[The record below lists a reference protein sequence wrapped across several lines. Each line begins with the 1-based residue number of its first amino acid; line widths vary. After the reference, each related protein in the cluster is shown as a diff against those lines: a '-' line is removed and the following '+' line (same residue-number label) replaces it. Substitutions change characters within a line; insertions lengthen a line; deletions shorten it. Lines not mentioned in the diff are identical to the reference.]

1 MLSVVRSRSRGR
13 KPHLVW
19 TLLAPSMPI
28 YTTPLRNSRFILP
41 LTLKILRSAPPDV
54 SSRAGHVRA
63 ARRDQPRR
71 ATSAPPS
78 SLSSTAPGP
87 PGLDRTRGAQS
98 VAAARVSPPPL
109 RSAAARVF
117 LRRRLRASSPAP
129 TLAASLPPSPD
140 LHHRGRK
147 RTDPVRIRTSGA
159 SSAPPRR
166 QAAAAASSLTS
177 GAAALA
183 SWEPIGIEGDERLR
197 LLPAWA
203 EAPRPSIAGPASR
216 SQRQA
221 SSPVAGAKAQ
231 RRLGLPGQLHPAQR
245 AAPASACFPSSR
257 AEARGERAPSAPF
270 FSFCCWACPDSARF
284 MFFFCGAI
292 LPIYPGIASF
302 AE

>member
-1 MLSVVRSRSRGR
+1 
-13 KPHLVW
+13 
-19 TLLAPSMPI
+19 MPI

-63 ARRDQPRR
+63 ARRDQPRCP
-71 ATSAPPS
+71 TSAPPS
-78 SLSSTAPGP
+78 SLSSSTAPGP
-87 PGLDRTRGAQS
+87 PGPDRTRGAQS

-117 LRRRLRASSPAP
+117 LRRRLRASSPP
-129 TLAASLPPSPD
+129 LPQSPD
-140 LHHRGRK
+140 RHTRGRK

-166 QAAAAASSLTS
+166 QAAAAASPLTS
-177 GAAALA
+177 GAASLA
-183 SWEPIGIEGDERLR
+183 SWDPIGIEGDERLR

-284 MFFFCGAI
+284 MFFFCGTI
-292 LPIYPGIASF
+292 FLFIQSLPVLQNSPPRSCI
-302 AE
+302 